1 MSKSSTNNCDMPDS
15 RVVVLMRI
23 GFVLV
28 GKWEMK
34 NDEPRIIYVKN
45 PEEEAIS
52 KSSPALYAFVV
63 NGLLKYIGK
72 TTQILHKRLYGYAK
86 PGKSQATNLKCQ
98 EGIVKALKDGDSV
111 DVYGFAPDV
120 PLCYDQFQINLPAG
134 LEDAIIKIMK
144 PTWNGKQAATGI
156 IESESAVNE
165 RQAIGE
171 SGEPENLTSQNV
183 KTVASFRIKLGETYY
198 NTGLINPGVDAD
210 KYIGAHGEPMCIHL
224 GAWSENPVWSQI
236 DRGANRNGSARI
248 QSRTAVAEWFRENF
262 KLRDAVKVNIIDRN
276 DIVLMKSQERSTNK

>member
-1 MSKSSTNNCDMPDS
+1 MPDS
-15 RVVVLMRI
+15 RLVVLMRI

-34 NDEPRIIYVKN
+34 NGEPRIIYVKN

-72 TTQILHKRLYGYAK
+72 TTQVLHRRLYGYAK

-98 EGIVKALKDGDSV
+98 KKILKALKCDSV

-134 LEDAIIKIMK
+134 LEDALIKMMK

-171 SGEPENLTSQNV
+171 SGEPENLIPQNV
-183 KTVASFRIKLGETYY
+183 KTVVSFRIKLGETYY
-198 NTGLINPGVDAD
+198 KTGLINLGVDAD
-210 KYIGAHGEPMCIHL
+210 KHIGAHGEPMCIHL
-224 GAWSENPVWSQI
+224 GAWSENPIRSQI
-236 DRGANRNGSARI
+236 CRSANRNGSARI
-248 QSRTAVAEWFRENF
+248 QSRTAIAEWFQKNF
-262 KLRDAVKVNIIDRN
+262 KLGDAVRVNIIDRN
-276 DIVLMKSQERSTNK
+276 DIVLMKSQELSTNK